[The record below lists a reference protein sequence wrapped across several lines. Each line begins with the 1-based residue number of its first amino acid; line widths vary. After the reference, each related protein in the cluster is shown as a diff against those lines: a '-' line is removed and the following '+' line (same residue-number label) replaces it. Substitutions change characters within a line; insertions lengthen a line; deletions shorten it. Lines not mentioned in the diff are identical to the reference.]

1 METRR
6 DYTGIDFPEMISD
19 LDELR
24 RRLEVELDTDG
35 LINELEEVDDL
46 TKEPT
51 REMLGRLTEHVE
63 TYKQMA
69 NIFEELRKRING
81 YFGI

>member
-1 METRR
+1 MEQRR
-6 DYTGIDFPEMISD
+6 DYRESEFPEMISD
-19 LDELR
+19 LDELTR
-24 RRLEVELDTDG
+24 KVECELDTDG
-35 LINELEEVDDL
+35 LINELEEVDEL

-69 NIFEELRKRING
+69 RIYEELYRRING